1 MATLL
6 SLGGDDMGFEKFGRK
21 SFTGATKVAKFVD
34 LLAEG
39 KIEGTVCKKCGAKYF
54 PPRADCA
61 ACFSKEMDWME
72 MPKKGKLETFTT
84 AYYAPFGFE
93 ADPPYTMGVV
103 DFGDGMKL
111 FARLAKEIKPEDA
124 SVGMDVTIRPLNYDD
139 GQISFEITKA

>member
-1 MATLL
+1 
-6 SLGGDDMGFEKFGRK
+6 MGFEKFGRK
-21 SFTGATKVAKFVD
+21 SFTAMTKMAKFVD

-39 KIEGTVCKKCGAKYF
+39 KVEGTVCKDCGAKYF

-61 ACFSKEMDWME
+61 KCFSKNMDWFE

-84 AYYAPFGFE
+84 AQYAPFGFE

-103 DFGDGMKL
+103 DFGGGLKL
-111 FARLAKEIKPEDA
+111 FARLEKGIKSEELKVD
-124 SVGMDVTIRPLNYDD
+124 MDVKIRPLKYDD

>member
-1 MATLL
+1 
-6 SLGGDDMGFEKFGRK
+6 MGFEKFGRR
-21 SFTGATKVAKFVD
+21 SFTAMTKIGKFVD

-39 KIEGTVCKKCGAKYF
+39 KIQGTACKKCGAKFF

-61 ACFSKEMDWME
+61 KCFSDDMDWFE

-103 DFGDGMKL
+103 DFGGDLKL
-111 FARLAKEIKPEDA
+111 FARVAKEIKPEDVK
-124 SVGMDVTIRPLNYDD
+124 VGMDVTIRTLKYDD
-139 GQISFEITKA
+139 GQQSFEIANA